1 MNTVANPGVIL
12 LVDDDVHILASYEKT
27 LRYGGMPPTIPCPDP
42 AGVLGLLDKN
52 PVRLVI
58 LDLCMPG
65 LGGEEVLAAIRARH
79 PAVPVIV
86 VTGEGAVETAVRLM
100 QRGASD
106 YLVKPVDRQRLLAA
120 VENGLARGP
129 AVPAGGVVR
138 PSGQGVQ
145 MVGRSA
151 GMQEVF
157 GVVSAVA
164 PSREPVLI
172 TGETGVGKELAARA
186 VHAASGLGG
195 PFVAINAAGLD
206 DALFA
211 DTLFGHAK
219 AAYTGAGAAR
229 PGMVEKAAG
238 GSLFLDEIGDLG
250 QPSQIKLL
258 RLLQEKEYY
267 PLGSDTV
274 KRCQAR
280 IIVATNRS
288 IEDLLDPAR
297 FRLDLFYRLRT
308 HHIHLPPLRERAG
321 DLPELVAHFIARA
334 AANLGRA
341 PTPPPPGL
349 LNRLAAYAFPGN
361 LRELEAMIH
370 DALARSRGGDLTLA
384 AFEHWMG
391 RERPASPGTA
401 LPSSP
406 AAGQPATASP
416 PELPRRPGKSPMPTL
431 KEAEELLIAEAL
443 RRADGNQAQAAA
455 FLGITR
461 QALNRRLR
469 TAAPTLGQMQE

>member
-1 MNTVANPGVIL
+1 MSAPSGPGVIL

-42 AGVLGLLDKN
+42 EAAAELLVKN
-52 PVRLVI
+52 NVRLVL

-65 LGGEEVLAAIRARH
+65 LGGEEVLAALRAKR
-79 PAVPVIV
+79 PDVPVIV
-86 VTGEGAVETAVRLM
+86 VTGESAVESAVRLM
-100 QRGASD
+100 RLGATD
-106 YLVKPVDRQRLLAA
+106 YLVKPVDRRRLLDA
-120 VENGLARGP
+120 VERGLGQCPLPAATPRG
-129 AVPAGGVVR
+129 GDDGVR
-138 PSGQGVQ
+138 
-145 MVGRSA
+145 MIGRSA

-157 GVVSAVA
+157 GVIAAVA

-186 VHAASGLGG
+186 VHAASGLSG
-195 PFVAINAAGLD
+195 PFVAVNAAGLD

-229 PGMVEKAAG
+229 AGLIEKAAG

-250 QPSQIKLL
+250 QASQVKLL

-267 PLGSDTV
+267 ALGSDTV
-274 KRCQAR
+274 KRSQAR
-280 IIVATNRS
+280 VIVATNR
-288 IEDLLDPAR
+288 DLDALLDPGR

-308 HHIHLPPLRERAG
+308 HHIHLPPLRDRAG
-321 DLPELVAHFIARA
+321 DLPELVSHFIARA
-334 AANLGRA
+334 AGSLGRA
-341 PTPPPPGL
+341 PCQPPPGL
-349 LNRLAAYAFPGN
+349 LNRLAAYPFPGN

-370 DALARSRGGDLTLA
+370 DALARSRGGELTLA
-384 AFEHWMG
+384 AFDHWL
-391 RERPASPGTA
+391 RRAAPPDPPAA
-401 LPSSP
+401 DPSSP
-406 AAGQPATASP
+406 P
-416 PELPRRPGKSPMPTL
+416 PNLPRSPGKSPIPTL
-431 KEAEELLIAEAL
+431 KEAEEALIAEAL

-469 TAAPTLGQMQE
+469 TGEGSGGGSGVSGSGGSGAGR